1 MAINQPE
8 PSDASPL
15 TNATIKRHYDRP
27 PSFTDLLPWMEYIP
41 ECKAFV
47 LEDGVSLGALFE
59 VTPVGCEART
69 PAFMEQ
75 LRDTIQTAINEAIPE
90 RDDAPWVLQ
99 VYVQDEPRLNQFD
112 ASLAWYPMPAVR
124 ASDYSQ
130 HYQAVMSSHLQAI
143 SRPGGLF
150 DDTTVTGSRWQ
161 GQQRRVRVVLYR
173 RLKHNG
179 KTPAA
184 IEV

>member
-41 ECKAFV
+41 ECKTFV

-69 PAFMEQ
+69 PAFMAQ

-112 ASLAWYPMPAVR
+112 ALLARYPMPKVR

-130 HYQAVMSSHLQAI
+130 HYQAVMSAHLRRSPA
-143 SRPGGLF
+143 RGL
-150 DDTTVTGSRWQ
+150 V
-161 GQQRRVRVVLYR
+161 
-173 RLKHNG
+173 
-179 KTPAA
+179 
-184 IEV
+184 